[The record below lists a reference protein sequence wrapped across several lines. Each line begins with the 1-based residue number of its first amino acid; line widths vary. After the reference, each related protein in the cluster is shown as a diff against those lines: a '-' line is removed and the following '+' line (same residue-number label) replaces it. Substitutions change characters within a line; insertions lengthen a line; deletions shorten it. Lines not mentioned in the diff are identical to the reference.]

1 MKRQTLLLAT
11 SLLALTAAN
20 ARAELRNEPA
30 EFRGIGWGAPIEN
43 VQDQLAFVRQDGDIA
58 IYRRP
63 SDTLMLG
70 QAQLVKVAYRF
81 YKGRFSAGMIQS
93 YGKGNAQALQAT
105 MLSQHGEP
113 VRPYK
118 HVKLMLW
125 EGAAAYVT
133 LTCEITTYCAAEFV
147 SREIAD
153 LERTETGSVS
163 IQPRRDDD

>member
-1 MKRQTLLLAT
+1 MILRITATLLACGLFLSSA
-11 SLLALTAAN
+11 

-30 EFRGIGWGAPIEN
+30 EFRGIAWGASIEQ
-43 VQDQLAFVRQDGDIA
+43 VQDRLTFVRQDGDVS

-63 SDTLMLG
+63 SDVLTLG

-93 YGKGNAQALQAT
+93 YGKSNAQALQASL
-105 MLSQHGEP
+105 LSQHGNP
-113 VRPYK
+113 VQPYK

-125 EGAAAYVT
+125 EGKAAHVA
-133 LTCEITTYCAAEFV
+133 LTCEVTTYCAAEFV
-147 SREIAD
+147 SKEVTD
-153 LERTETGSVS
+153 VERAETGAVD